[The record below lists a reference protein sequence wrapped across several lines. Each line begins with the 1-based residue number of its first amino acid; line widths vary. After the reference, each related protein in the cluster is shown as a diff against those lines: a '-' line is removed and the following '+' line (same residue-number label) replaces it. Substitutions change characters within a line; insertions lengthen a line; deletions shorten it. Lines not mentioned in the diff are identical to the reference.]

1 MSRAKGGLRVPH
13 TTSIVLPRPCRLE
26 RRRYAPPLPSVRP
39 SGRKAPAFLNTPA
52 RHIVTGVGVAA
63 IQPTGAKFRELLAA
77 AFLTRLP
84 GDHAEG
90 AWGASEE
97 ELVGAAPSAAV
108 CVASLAC
115 ASTASW

>member
-1 MSRAKGGLRVPH
+1 MLASSRCAF
-13 TTSIVLPRPCRLE
+13 
-26 RRRYAPPLPSVRP
+26 RRDSAFPPPGEQR
-39 SGRKAPAFLNTPA
+39 
-52 RHIVTGVGVAA
+52 AA
-63 IQPTGAKFRELLAA
+63 IGEAQREKGTSVLEYASASHCHRSRRGGYPADRGKFREPLAA